1 MLDEILDWDNL
12 CDAWERVADNRGAP
26 GVDKVSIRRYRRR
39 WEENLRRIQNLVW
52 AGRYRSG
59 RLRRVAIP
67 KKSGGQRLLQ
77 IPNVGDR
84 VLQRATLNVLEPLFE
99 REFLPCSTGYRPGR
113 GVRDAVAQ
121 ILQYRNRKQ
130 TWVLDADI
138 DDCFHSL
145 DHALLR
151 TYLMAQVTDYRVMAL
166 IDVWLKAGRRF
177 RKPDRGIA
185 LGLPVSP
192 LLCNVYLHHLDWP
205 LVRERWALIR
215 YADDF
220 VVLCWTRAEAE
231 RAYEVVGDILV
242 DLRLRYE
249 PTKTRITSFNEGFE
263 YLGVRFHGNVYEF
276 MWEQRRVEVSGPV
289 PRWLWGYMPAGY
301 E

>member
-1 MLDEILDWDNL
+1 MLDKILDWNNL

-26 GVDKVSIRRYRRR
+26 GVDKVSIRRFRRR
-39 WEENLRRIQNLVW
+39 WEENLRRIQHLVW
-52 AGRYRSG
+52 EQRYRSG

-84 VLQRATLNVLEPLFE
+84 VLQRATLNVLEPVFE
-99 REFLPCSTGYRPGR
+99 REFLSCSYGYRPGR
-113 GVRDAVAQ
+113 GVRGAVEA
-121 ILQYRNRKQ
+121 ILQYRDRKL

-138 DDCFHSL
+138 DDCFDSL
-145 DHALLR
+145 DHSLLR
-151 TYLMAQVTDYRVMAL
+151 TYLMEQVTDYRVMNL
-166 IDVWLKAGRRF
+166 IDTWLKAGRRF

-185 LGLPVSP
+185 LGLPISP

-205 LVRERWALIR
+205 LVRGRWALVR

-220 VVLCWTRAEAE
+220 VVLCPTREHAE
-231 RAYEVVGDILV
+231 RAYQVVGDILAG
-242 DLRLRYE
+242 LRLRYE
-249 PTKTRITSFNEGFE
+249 PTKTCITSFNEGFE
-263 YLGVRFHGNVYEF
+263 YLGVRFQGNAYEF
-276 MWEQRRVEVSGPV
+276 MWQQKRVEVRGPV
-289 PRWLWGYMPAGY
+289 PRWLWGYMPEGY